1 MSITNNNFVSFDK
14 LHYINVVINKQT
26 AYFKIHYY
34 NEDNM
39 KTFLELFKDV
49 VSFLHKNNI
58 INIRQ
63 EISNNEVEE
72 SVDITDNETTED
84 IQEEKKEGFFKRIIN
99 LIKGLFSRSP
109 PEEQE

>member
-49 VSFLHKNNI
+49 VSFLHKNDI

-63 EISNNEVEE
+63 EISINEVLLFKNSSIYERISNE
-72 SVDITDNETTED
+72 LVYMETNINNFVDE
-84 IQEEKKEGFFKRIIN
+84 FY
-99 LIKGLFSRSP
+99 LVLGLK
-109 PEEQE
+109 

>member
-14 LHYINVVINKQT
+14 LHYINIVINKQT
-26 AYFKIHYY
+26 AYLKIHYY

-63 EISNNEVEE
+63 EISNNEVSLFKNSSIYERISNE
-72 SVDITDNETTED
+72 LVYMETNINNFVDEFYSV
-84 IQEEKKEGFFKRIIN
+84 
-99 LIKGLFSRSP
+99 LGLK
-109 PEEQE
+109 

>member
-14 LHYINVVINKQT
+14 LHYINVVINKQI

-63 EISNNEVEE
+63 EISINEVSLFTNSSIYERINNELVYMETNINNFVDE
-72 SVDITDNETTED
+72 FYSV
-84 IQEEKKEGFFKRIIN
+84 F
-99 LIKGLFSRSP
+99 GLK
-109 PEEQE
+109 

>member
-63 EISNNEVEE
+63 EVSINEVSLFKNSFIYERINNELVYMETNINNFVDE
-72 SVDITDNETTED
+72 FYSV
-84 IQEEKKEGFFKRIIN
+84 
-99 LIKGLFSRSP
+99 LGLK
-109 PEEQE
+109 

>member
-49 VSFLHKNNI
+49 VSFLHKNDI

-63 EISNNEVEE
+63 EISINEVLLFKNSSIYEKISNE
-72 SVDITDNETTED
+72 LVYMETNINNFVDE
-84 IQEEKKEGFFKRIIN
+84 FY
-99 LIKGLFSRSP
+99 LVLGLK
-109 PEEQE
+109 